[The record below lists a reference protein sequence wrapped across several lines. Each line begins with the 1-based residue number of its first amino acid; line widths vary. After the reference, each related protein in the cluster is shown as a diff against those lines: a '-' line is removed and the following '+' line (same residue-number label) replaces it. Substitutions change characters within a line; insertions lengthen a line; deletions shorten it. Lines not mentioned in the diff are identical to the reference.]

1 MRNTKITYE
10 DTCILESDNGIGVT
24 AEILNFV
31 PYKILSVTV
40 NRSVKVNLHFDEAR
54 GIYSGK
60 MAGMELIS
68 NGPQE
73 TVTYDGRRR
82 R

>member
-1 MRNTKITYE
+1 MSNMRISYE
-10 DTCILESDNGIGVT
+10 DTCILESDNGNEVQ

-31 PYKILSVTV
+31 PNKILSVTV

-54 GIYSGK
+54 SIYSGK

-82 R
+82 S